1 MLKILNGEIKS
12 DKNYKIEQKFLF
24 LNVQF
29 CFTIFIIVKQ
39 QEQSNADALRQFYT
53 ENVGIKR

>member
-12 DKNYKIEQKFLF
+12 DKTYKMEQKFLF

-29 CFTIFIIVKQ
+29 CFAIFIIVKQ
-39 QEQSNADALRQFYT
+39 REQSNADALRQFYT